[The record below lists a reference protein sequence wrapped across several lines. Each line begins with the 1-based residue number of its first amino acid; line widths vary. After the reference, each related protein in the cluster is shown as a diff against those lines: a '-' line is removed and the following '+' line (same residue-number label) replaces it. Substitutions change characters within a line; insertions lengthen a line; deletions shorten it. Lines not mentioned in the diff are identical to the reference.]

1 MGRIRVC
8 QLITELA
15 PAGAERCV
23 YELATRLDKDRF
35 DVRVVALRGGQ
46 VADWLARAAVPVT
59 VLGLRGKRD
68 ALKLG
73 KLTEVLRSQQFDLVH
88 THLFHADLAGRPAAR
103 LAAVPHIVHTVHVAE
118 GRFRPWQF
126 AYARF
131 LSGYCDR
138 IVCVSQAVRDHH
150 AKRSGL
156 PLWRY
161 VVIPN
166 GIDAEAFSRDE
177 ASRRRLR
184 AEWGIDGHEV
194 LLAFV
199 GRLDRQKGIDTLL
212 AAISHLGARG
222 CPMKLVVAGEGPK
235 RPLVEN
241 FIERG
246 EGGRFCRM
254 LGFVT
259 DIRGMLSAADALV
272 MPSRW
277 EGFGLA
283 AGEAMAAGL
292 PVIAT
297 RVAGLSEIVV
307 DGQTGILVDREDVV
321 GLADAIT
328 RLAGDAELRC
338 RLGEAAR
345 RRVIEHYSI
354 SANIAAHQALY
365 AEVAGDAA
373 TPLKRNS

>member
-1 MGRIRVC
+1 
-8 QLITELA
+8 
-15 PAGAERCV
+15 
-23 YELATRLDKDRF
+23 
-35 DVRVVALRGGQ
+35 
-46 VADWLARAAVPVT
+46 
-59 VLGLRGKRD
+59 
-68 ALKLG
+68 
-73 KLTEVLRSQQFDLVH
+73 
-88 THLFHADLAGRPAAR
+88 
-103 LAAVPHIVHTVHVAE
+103 
-118 GRFRPWQF
+118 
-126 AYARF
+126 
-131 LSGYCDR
+131 
-138 IVCVSQAVRDHH
+138 
-150 AKRSGL
+150 
-156 PLWRY
+156 
-161 VVIPN
+161 
-166 GIDAEAFSRDE
+166 
-177 ASRRRLR
+177 
-184 AEWGIDGHEV
+184 
-194 LLAFV
+194 
-199 GRLDRQKGIDTLL
+199 
-212 AAISHLGARG
+212 
-222 CPMKLVVAGEGPK
+222 
-235 RPLVEN
+235 
-241 FIERG
+241 
-246 EGGRFCRM
+246 M